1 MKGINNAVKSQKI
14 QKIKKKSNNFF
25 KRLIFSKF
33 RITDLQAISA
43 GIIRK
48 IQKLKEKINEFV

>member
-14 QKIKKKSNNFF
+14 QKIKKSNNFF

-33 RITDLQAISA
+33 RFTDLKAISV

-48 IQKLKEKINEFV
+48 IQKLKEKINEFF

>member
-1 MKGINNAVKSQKI
+1 MKGVNNEVKSQKI

-33 RITDLQAISA
+33 RFTDLKAISV

>member
-14 QKIKKKSNNFF
+14 HKIKKSNNFF

-33 RITDLQAISA
+33 RFTDLKAISV